1 MLASCS
7 VTVAICTRD
16 RPDALRDVVGDALD
30 QAPGDAQVLVIDQ
43 SDAPAA
49 SDAWFAAL
57 GDARVRREVHG
68 ARGLPAARNRA
79 LALASGRVVV
89 FLDDDAR
96 LHPGCLAGHLRAYDD
111 PGVGAAVGR
120 IVERVVRPNAPVG
133 TCRIDPGGRARC
145 NLDGGVA
152 SDVESLKGANMSF
165 RRLALTGLGG
175 FDPGYGGTAF
185 LEEAD
190 VAARLAAAGWR
201 LRFAPD
207 AAIDH
212 LSLPSGGCR
221 ATRPLDA
228 ERARFHNTGRWVA
241 RHRPWSAGVVM
252 ATFTAIAAKRAAE
265 WGDPTA
271 VTTLL
276 GALADGLRG
285 R

>member
-1 MLASCS
+1 MGDVLTEA
-7 VTVAICTRD
+7 
-16 RPDALRDVVGDALD
+16 PD
-30 QAPGDAQVLVIDQ
+30 DAQVLVIDQ
-43 SDAPAA
+43 SGAPEA

-57 GDARVRREVHG
+57 GDPRVLREVHG
-68 ARGLPAARNRA
+68 ARGLPAARNRVLE
-79 LALASGRVVV
+79 LAVGRVVV

-96 LHPGCLAGHLRAYDD
+96 LQDGCLAAHLRAFDD
-111 PGVGAAVGR
+111 PSVGAVVGR
-120 IVERVVRPNAPVG
+120 IVERVVQPNARPG
-133 TCRIDPGGRARC
+133 TCRIDAGGRARC

-165 RRLALTGLGG
+165 RRLALTAVGG

-190 VAARLAAAGWR
+190 VAARLRRDGWR
-201 LRFAPD
+201 LRHEPD
-207 AAIDH
+207 AAIEH

-221 ATRPLDA
+221 ATAPLDA

-241 RHRPWSAGVVM
+241 RHRPWSAGVVA

-276 GALADGLRG
+276 GALAEGLRG